1 MSTKLKVLI
10 ALLAIVVAF
19 ATAYAPPL
27 AQVEEEDDE
36 DLEGLERERAEEAK
50 VEAEREEE
58 EAKVEADRLRIEAK
72 AEAERL
78 EEQAKAEADR
88 LQAEAKAEAERLEA
102 EATARAE
109 NARREAEMRRAQ
121 DLARRKKVTCKIQ
134 DNTVVAVC
142 HDGRVH
148 RHWGYG
154 PEGIHIALGN
164 CRHAASIG
172 RFGECPV

>member
-1 MSTKLKVLI
+1 M
-10 ALLAIVVAF
+10 
-19 ATAYAPPL
+19 
-27 AQVEEEDDE
+27 
-36 DLEGLERERAEEAK
+36 
-50 VEAEREEE
+50 
-58 EAKVEADRLRIEAK
+58 EADRLRLEAK
-72 AEAERL
+72 VEAERL
-78 EEQAKAEADR
+78 EEQAKAEAERLAEEAKVEANR

-109 NARREAEMRRAQ
+109 KARREADERRAQ

-154 PEGIHIALGN
+154 PEGINRALGN
-164 CRHAASIG
+164 CRYSAHTG
-172 RFGECPV
+172 GLGECPV